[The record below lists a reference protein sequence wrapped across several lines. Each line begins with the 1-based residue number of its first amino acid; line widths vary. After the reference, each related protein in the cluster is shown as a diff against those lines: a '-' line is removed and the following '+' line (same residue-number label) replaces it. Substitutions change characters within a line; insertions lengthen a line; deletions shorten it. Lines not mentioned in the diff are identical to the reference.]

1 MTLRLNGGSA
11 RLVALDNRGVE
22 EFVFSESL
30 PDGQWFFVSVSRKVR
45 LEVSGGAVGR
55 VDRVWRVMMQ
65 DEDGL
70 TLDVPFLNLR
80 AEDVE
85 KAVNAAREAEAS
97 AVRSGDSAV
106 EAAGSAGKAA
116 DSATAAKQALDDFK
130 ARADALFKEFEM
142 RVNDAVDEAT
152 NRAETA
158 ANDAGQSAVNA
169 ASTLSQCQAI
179 KAEILQLIETG
190 AVGDAITAATGNILE
205 EILTDA
211 RLTNRFVAAMS
222 GSGAFVLVNNL
233 GRALTVNPL
242 GMVDVD
248 LSNYSGTVVS
258 INGTT
263 SATIKSGTTASLTL
277 SAGAAALY
285 GGTSASI
292 THTND
297 NRITLYNYGGSTGNV
312 CSIVSNRIDGR
323 GITGIQLRI
332 SATESGSN
340 VPSFSMYSSSTS
352 FFHPSKNTATPAF
365 S

>member
-1 MTLRLNGGSA
+1 
-11 RLVALDNRGVE
+11 
-22 EFVFSESL
+22 
-30 PDGQWFFVSVSRKVR
+30 
-45 LEVSGGAVGR
+45 
-55 VDRVWRVMMQ
+55 MMQ

-97 AVRSGDSAV
+97 AVRSGESAA

-130 ARADALFKEFEM
+130 ARADALFKEFEK
-142 RVNDAVDEAT
+142 RVNDAVDVAT

-158 ANDAGQSAVNA
+158 ANAAGQSAVNA
-169 ASTLSQCQAI
+169 ASMLSQCQAI

-222 GSGAFVLVNNL
+222 GSGVFVLINNL

-263 SATIKSGTTASLTL
+263 SATVKSGTTASLTL
-277 SAGAAALY
+277 SAGSAALY

-297 NRITLYNYGGSTGNV
+297 NSITLYNYGGSTGNI
-312 CSIVSNRIDGR
+312 CSTVTNTLSSRAIRQIN
-323 GITGIQLRI
+323 LAI
-332 SATESGSN
+332 SDTESGSN
-340 VPSFSMYSSSTS
+340 KPLVTMSTAS
-352 FFHPSKNTATPAF
+352 NAIYHPTKNTATPAF
-365 S
+365 TLV